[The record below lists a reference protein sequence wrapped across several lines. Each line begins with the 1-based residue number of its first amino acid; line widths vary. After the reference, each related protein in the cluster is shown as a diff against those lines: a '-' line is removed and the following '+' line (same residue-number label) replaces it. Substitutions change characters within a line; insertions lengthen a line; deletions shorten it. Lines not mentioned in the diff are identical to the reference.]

1 MSKSRKKKAT
11 HQKKQK
17 EFRAAERRRLSRRRA
32 AWCILVSLLILAT
45 LVVIF
50 LLSAEGK
57 EESGGRSGRVTGW
70 LVDLFTGGRLSA
82 ADRAAAI
89 RRLGR
94 MVRKL
99 AHMAEYAVLTA
110 ECTVLA
116 VILRPTRRKDSRVW
130 AEWILPFAVCLV
142 YAASDEI
149 HQIFSG
155 RGPAVT
161 DVLIDCAGGL
171 IGLGLTHLVVLLITK
186 RRTRRKDRRKESHHA
201 DKSRKPARR

>member
-1 MSKSRKKKAT
+1 MSKSRKKKAA

-17 EFRAAERRRLSRRRA
+17 KFRAAERRRLSRRRA
-32 AWCILVSLLILAT
+32 AWCILVSVLIFAT
-45 LVVIF
+45 LVIIF
-50 LLSAEGK
+50 LLSAEGQQ
-57 EESGGRSGRVTGW
+57 ESGDRSGRVTGW
-70 LVDLFTGGRLSA
+70 LVDLFTGGRLSPA
-82 ADRAAAI
+82 ERAAAV

-94 MVRKL
+94 LVRKL
-99 AHMAEYAVLTA
+99 AHMTEYAVLTA

-116 VILRPTRRKDSRVW
+116 VILRPARRKGSRVW
-130 AEWILPFAVCLV
+130 AEWILPFAVCLI

-171 IGLGLTHLVVLLITK
+171 IGLGLTHLVILLITK
-186 RRTRRKDRRKESHHA
+186 RLTRRKDHRKETHHG